1 MGKVK
6 QAVQEVQEEI
16 QEIVYFWKGDISLD
30 DIKTILVFDEFTD
43 NLNASQIELVPQTI
57 SLKVSN
63 GFFIAEVA
71 KGFAAK

>member
-30 DIKTILVFDEFTD
+30 DIKTILTVITRSTET
-43 NLNASQIELVPQTI
+43 SCI
-57 SLKVSN
+57 
-63 GFFIAEVA
+63 
-71 KGFAAK
+71 

>member
-30 DIKTILVFDEFTD
+30 DIKTILKNKFFFKQKD
-43 NLNASQIELVPQTI
+43 NPYYIN
-57 SLKVSN
+57 VSTVEECYKKAMEEYN
-63 GFFIAEVA
+63 EA
-71 KGFAAK
+71 